1 MNMSLRVTIIAV
13 YIFASVGLLHG
24 SSSYPSKNTEKVHLE
39 ILNGKYGK
47 ISGVVV
53 YKSNRI
59 VFENYYGFSQPN
71 TLHPISSVTKSIT
84 SIAVGICIDKGFIK
98 SINTPI
104 YKYFPDY
111 KLIFEKDSAK
121 KSITIE
127 HLLNQ
132 TSGFKWDE
140 WTIHYS
146 YAGNPLIDLGHNP
159 NNWLEFILSL
169 PLTNKPGETFTYNS
183 CNSEI
188 LKEIICRSS
197 NLDFA
202 QLLIDNL
209 FTPLDIHNFYWEHY
223 AGNRE
228 PAWGGLSLTTRDMA
242 KIGLLALNNGT
253 FRGKRVVSDE
263 WMLKSTSPLVNA
275 GKVYYGLHW
284 WVTKHFD
291 GNTQIYAAGYGDQ
304 YIYILPDKAMVISIN
319 AQNFTDFKFDKS
331 IDNLVQEII
340 NSFSI

>member
-1 MNMSLRVTIIAV
+1 MSIRITIIGV
-13 YIFASVGLLHG
+13 CIFACFGILHG
-24 SSSYPSKNTEKVHLE
+24 SSSYPSKNTEKVHLS

-53 YKSNRI
+53 YKSDRI

-111 KLIFEKDSAK
+111 KLIFEKDSTK

-159 NNWLEFILSL
+159 NNWMDFILSL

-188 LKEIICRSS
+188 LKEIICRAS

-242 KIGLLALNNGT
+242 KIGLLALNQGVYK
-253 FRGKRVVSDE
+253 GKRVISGE
-263 WMLKSTSPLVNA
+263 WMAKSISPQIKA
-275 GKVYYGLHW
+275 GKVNYGLHW
-284 WVTKHFD
+284 WVAQQYD
-291 GNTQIYAAGYGDQ
+291 GSNMVYAAGYGDQ

-319 AQNFTDFKFDKS
+319 AQNFTDFKFEKS